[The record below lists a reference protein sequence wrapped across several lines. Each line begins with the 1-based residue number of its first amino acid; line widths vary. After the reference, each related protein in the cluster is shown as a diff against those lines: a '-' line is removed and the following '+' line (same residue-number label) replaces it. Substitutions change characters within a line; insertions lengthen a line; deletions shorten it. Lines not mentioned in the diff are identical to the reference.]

1 MRRTPYLL
9 LVAMTMVLS
18 ASICSC
24 SEDPEEKEKK
34 EQEQDKSVEDW
45 ENIDMNGDA
54 TLAPRMLFNV
64 GDTIQVEGT
73 VTTRAT
79 YTIIDEVEKCLL
91 DENDIVTIEVSAG
104 TGSTRSTAKKNYKVN
119 SNHTDLTYYEGT
131 PSLNEFH
138 WDYGTEKINIRAW
151 SYGGTVAD
159 DATPITDPDGQTIS
173 VELNQK
179 DNGYKELLYSPQ
191 QTDIS
196 FSTGK
201 SGISLPLY
209 HQMARVVV
217 TLSKDNSD
225 NPATISL
232 VTIGDGVASIPA
244 SAKFHKP
251 TSGNYGTWGDGD
263 NPITWT
269 AGNTIQMKVDDAE
282 NGKYSAVLIPATYP
296 KDMKFIYVTM
306 SDNNKYAYILP
317 SAVTLQSGKQ
327 YNYTINVKDLIHI
340 DTDEKLTVSD
350 ITGTFTYNGSAHTPE
365 PTVKYGTKTL
375 TKDTHY
381 TLSWTNNTNAGT
393 ATCTVT
399 GIAPIFTGS
408 VDKTFTINKAPVT
421 VNLSTTSFSIN
432 GINTQTFTVTRAG
445 NGNITATS
453 SNTAIATT
461 NVNQSTGVVT
471 VTSTGHGTSNIT
483 VNVAESANYLA
494 YTSNDKN
501 VSVSV
506 SIDIRKNPLWW
517 LAQYNMASA
526 GNMYSSHSQSN
537 SAKWSYTDAQSITL
551 SGYHEP
557 SRDELSSIIPSDVTS
572 SSGTNIWAQEYPMS
586 SPLEFSEIACDVGGV
601 TVSAQKSYFGKKA
614 DADYYAVRYIGSNY
628 ATAWHYKWITSPCK
642 GLLIEAYMIPISMTV
657 NEAKTLLAGLSSS
670 TVFKNTYNASTA
682 NQTPASTTVTT
693 NGFVQ
698 RFLEANGLNN
708 NDDGRRGTYWST
720 TIDSE
725 NSNNAHHWNFWNNK
739 DTELSGNAYDYYMH
753 IHSHSKT
760 YLGAVRLFKNH

>member
-1 MRRTPYLL
+1 M
-9 LVAMTMVLS
+9 MLS

-173 VELNQK
+173 VEQNQK

-232 VTIGDGVASIPA
+232 VTIGDGVASIPT

-251 TSGNYGTWGDGD
+251 SSGNYGTWGDGD

-296 KDMKFIYVTM
+296 KDMKFIYVIM

-399 GIAPIFTGS
+399 GIGPIFTGS
-408 VDKTFTINKAPVT
+408 VDKTFTINKATATLSFADPSK
-421 VNLSTTSFSIN
+421 STTYVWDIQNITNALTVTPSVAEVTYSSSNESVAIVDAATGTLTPGGSTGSATITASASETGNYTAASVTYTVTASANYKDFSCTKSTQSIN
-432 GINTQTFTVTRAG
+432 LPKGTYKLQCWGASGGGEIDQSSGSHRGLGGYSYGNYTITESKTVYVFVGGEGKWASGTNADGGWNGGGATMTRESAMGSSGGGMTHISTTENPSTPVIAYTSTWNSTGTLIVAGGGGGTDDGDPSQGTLGGTNDGSGGYGGGESGGEPRTNGALNSGCAGTQSSGYKQGIGQPYTAANNDSGGGGGGWWGGKWGGTQNSSGGGGGSGYIGGVSAPKATIAG
-445 NGNITATS
+445 NQSFEAPGGGNE
-453 SNTAIATT
+453 
-461 NVNQSTGVVT
+461 
-471 VTSTGHGTSNIT
+471 TGHGGDGYARISWVSN
-483 VNVAESANYLA
+483 
-494 YTSNDKN
+494 
-501 VSVSV
+501 
-506 SIDIRKNPLWW
+506 
-517 LAQYNMASA
+517 
-526 GNMYSSHSQSN
+526 
-537 SAKWSYTDAQSITL
+537 
-551 SGYHEP
+551 
-557 SRDELSSIIPSDVTS
+557 
-572 SSGTNIWAQEYPMS
+572 
-586 SPLEFSEIACDVGGV
+586 
-601 TVSAQKSYFGKKA
+601 
-614 DADYYAVRYIGSNY
+614 
-628 ATAWHYKWITSPCK
+628 
-642 GLLIEAYMIPISMTV
+642 
-657 NEAKTLLAGLSSS
+657 
-670 TVFKNTYNASTA
+670 
-682 NQTPASTTVTT
+682 
-693 NGFVQ
+693 
-698 RFLEANGLNN
+698 
-708 NDDGRRGTYWST
+708 
-720 TIDSE
+720 
-725 NSNNAHHWNFWNNK
+725 
-739 DTELSGNAYDYYMH
+739 
-753 IHSHSKT
+753 
-760 YLGAVRLFKNH
+760 

>member
-1 MRRTPYLL
+1 
-9 LVAMTMVLS
+9 MVLS

-399 GIAPIFTGS
+399 GIGPIFTGS
-408 VDKTFTINKAPVT
+408 VDKTFTINKATATLSFAAPSK
-421 VNLSTTSFSIN
+421 STTYVWDIQN
-432 GINTQTFTVTRAG
+432 ITNALTVTPSVAEVTFSSSNESVAIVDAATG
-445 NGNITATS
+445 TLTPGGSTGSATITASASETG
-453 SNTAIATT
+453 NYTAAS
-461 NVNQSTGVVT
+461 VNYT
-471 VTSTGHGTSNIT
+471 VTT
-483 VNVAESANYLA
+483 SANRA
-494 YTSNDKN
+494 NF
-501 VSVSV
+501 
-506 SIDIRKNPLWW
+506 
-517 LAQYNMASA
+517 
-526 GNMYSSHSQSN
+526 
-537 SAKWSYTDAQSITL
+537 SYTGYGQSITL
-551 SGYHEP
+551 PKGVYKFECWGARSGSVRGTAGKGGYAAGNLRLTVSETFYACVGQAGTSTENKTTQIYPQTWNGGGGAIQGDNGGGATDFRLTMSSTSDWSNTTSLRSRIIVAGGAGGGDIYAGGTYGGGLQGGAGEYTTGGSQESGGTGSPSGSFGIGGHDTSVDGGGGGGGWYGGGHDKDHNGAGGGGSGFVSGHSGCKAIDSSGNKVSNSVHFSGYEF
-557 SRDELSSIIPSDVTS
+557 L
-572 SSGTNIWAQEYPMS
+572 SGTTSLI
-586 SPLEFSEIACDVGGV
+586 GGNQSMPS
-601 TVSAQKSYFGKKA
+601 TSGSTETGHNDAGYARISWVS
-614 DADYYAVRYIGSNY
+614 N
-628 ATAWHYKWITSPCK
+628 
-642 GLLIEAYMIPISMTV
+642 
-657 NEAKTLLAGLSSS
+657 
-670 TVFKNTYNASTA
+670 
-682 NQTPASTTVTT
+682 
-693 NGFVQ
+693 
-698 RFLEANGLNN
+698 
-708 NDDGRRGTYWST
+708 
-720 TIDSE
+720 
-725 NSNNAHHWNFWNNK
+725 
-739 DTELSGNAYDYYMH
+739 
-753 IHSHSKT
+753 
-760 YLGAVRLFKNH
+760 